1 MELHLDPVETRV
13 LGSLM
18 EKDITTPE
26 YYPLTL
32 NALLAACNQKSNR
45 EPVMELDEAPC
56 AGPCVCWRKRDWQ
69 EWREPRD
76 GWLALNIAWARL

>member
-1 MELHLDPVETRV
+1 MELHLDAVETRV
-13 LGSLM
+13 LASLM

-45 EPVMELDEAPC
+45 EPVMELDEAAVRRRCIHWEQKDWPVQR
-56 AGPCVCWRKRDWQ
+56 GPRE
-69 EWREPRD
+69 EWP
-76 GWLALNIAWARL
+76 ALNTG